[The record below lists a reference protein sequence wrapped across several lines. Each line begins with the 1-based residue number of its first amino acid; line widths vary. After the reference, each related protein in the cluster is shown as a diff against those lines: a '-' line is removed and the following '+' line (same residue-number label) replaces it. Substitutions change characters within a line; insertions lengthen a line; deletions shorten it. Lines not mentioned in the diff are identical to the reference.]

1 VTLPEWSLKRGDD
14 FRALQAIVVGITV
27 DDVSVPQ
34 DLTDTDWTYA
44 AQARLRNDDS
54 TVVDFTID
62 DDSVLLAAG
71 KLVLTLP
78 RAVTEEMAVGGWVV
92 DVEVTNDE
100 LDGVGRKS
108 SASFSLNVK
117 ADITRVVEP

>member
-14 FRALQAIVVGITV
+14 FTAPQAIVVKV
-27 DDVSVPQ
+27 DAVAA
-34 DLTDTDWTYA
+34 DLTDADWTYA
-44 AQARLRNDDS
+44 AQARLRSDD
-54 TVVDFTID
+54 TIAVTFD
-62 DDSVLLAAG
+62 IDPDTALLEDG
-71 KLVLTLP
+71 KLVLSLP
-78 RAVTEEMAVGGWVV
+78 RATTEDMAVGGWVV

-117 ADITRVVEP
+117 QDITRVVEP